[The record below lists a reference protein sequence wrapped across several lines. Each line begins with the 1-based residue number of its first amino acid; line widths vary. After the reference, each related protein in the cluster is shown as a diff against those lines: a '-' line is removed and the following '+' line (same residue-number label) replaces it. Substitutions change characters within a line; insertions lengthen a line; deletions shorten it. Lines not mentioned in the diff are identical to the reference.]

1 MEQPRAWTEAAVSR
15 RISLAL
21 LAGSLLKALAA
32 ASEALPM
39 GPWDRKAVSSAG
51 RLANHLDQHTS
62 NFAALALCGV
72 APRKY
77 SKKGEAK
84 QTKDLQLPKAA

>member
-1 MEQPRAWTEAAVSR
+1 
-15 RISLAL
+15 L

-39 GPWDRKAVSSAG
+39 GPWARKAVSSAG
-51 RLANHLDQHTS
+51 RLANHLDQHAS
-62 NFAALALCGV
+62 NFAVLALCGV

-77 SKKGEAK
+77 SKKDEAK
-84 QTKDLQLPKAA
+84 QTKDLQLPEAA